1 MTSAMTRRLYVI
13 SWLML
18 GAIALVYFFTLF
30 QTYQGTKS
38 AQTTPTA
45 VARSQTAEKPAGTTD
60 PSLSQA
66 LVRMRSEIDKLKGSL
81 EAANKENSALKA
93 HIKTL
98 ESTFGQSTSA
108 LPPTSTLP
116 RQSEEPVP
124 STMEKEAATRSAPAP
139 KVDIT
144 LLDMPTDGFAVEF
157 PEAPLPIAGQS
168 SPKRTLFAV
177 ELASGLKASALD
189 TRWSELKRRHPKL
202 LDKLEP
208 RSVKTRPGTAGDIEN
223 HKLVVGPFENAA
235 SAARL
240 CARLSAAGA
249 KCEGAVFS
257 GAPIGTV
264 AAR

>member
-30 QTYQGTKS
+30 QTYKSPKS
-38 AQTTPTA
+38 AQTTPSDL
-45 VARSQTAEKPAGTTD
+45 ARSQTAEKPAGTTD

-66 LVRMRSEIDKLKGSL
+66 LVRMRSEINLLKGSL
-81 EAANKENSALKA
+81 EAANKKNSALKA

-98 ESTFGQSTSA
+98 ESTFGQSTSS
-108 LPPTSTLP
+108 LPPASALP

-124 STMEKEAATRSAPAP
+124 SAIKKEAASRSAPAP

-144 LLDMPTDGFAVEF
+144 
-157 PEAPLPIAGQS
+157 EAPLPIAGES

-177 ELASGLKASALD
+177 ELASGLKANALD
-189 TRWSELKRRHPKL
+189 ARWSKLKRRHPKL

-208 RSVKTRPGTAGDIEN
+208 RGVKIRPRTAGGIEN
-223 HKLVVGPFENAA
+223 HKLVAGPFENAA

-240 CARLSAAGA
+240 CARLSAAGV
-249 KCEGAVFS
+249 KCKGAVFT